1 MQKSNFQAP
10 EKKTNVEDILS
21 KFMES
26 TGERMKSNEIL
37 MQNQAASIRNLEV
50 QIGQIHNI
58 LSNRTQG
65 TFPSDTEKN
74 PKEQVNAVTLRSGKQ
89 LQEPQPKPTEK
100 RSEESHVEEIIKE
113 KEPNEPKKIE
123 QNKYEDRLPYPNRL
137 KRVHDEKQYSKF
149 LDMFRSLHINVPFAD
164 MLEQMPKY
172 AKFLKDILSNK
183 RKLKAFETVLL
194 TEESSAIL
202 QKKLP
207 QKLDDPGSFT
217 IPCIIGNVTFENALC
232 DLGASVNIIPYTLFT
247 KLGIGE
253 AKPTSIALQ
262 LADRSKVYPR
272 GVLEDVLVKVDK
284 FIFPIDLIVLDM
296 EEDKSIPLILGRP
309 FLATAQT
316 LIDVAG
322 GKLILRVG
330 DEKVEFNI
338 FNSMKYPMDINS
350 CCSIDIVEDE
360 AIEEA
365 FIKRYPRSS
374 LENCIMNGISDE
386 EDESEEV
393 QEIIRELQSLP
404 SIEPEKFLSYE
415 TNENNKEMIK
425 EPPKLELKQLPSHLR
440 YAFLEDK
447 ENYPIIINASLTK
460 NEEEKLLRVL
470 REHKAAIGWTIS
482 DLKGISPSICMHK
495 ILMEESYKPTVQPQR
510 RLNPT
515 MQEVVK
521 KEILKLLDAG
531 IIYPISDSNWVSA
544 IHVVPKKGG
553 MTVIRNEKNELIPTR
568 TVTGWRVCID
578 YRKLNDA
585 TRKDHFPLPFID
597 QMLERLAG
605 HDYYCFL
612 DGYSGYNQIAI
623 APEDQEKI
631 TFTCPYGTFAYRR
644 MPFGLCNAPATFQRC
659 MMAIFSDMVEKFME
673 IFMDDFTVTG
683 DSFDSCLAHWTL
695 VLHRCVETD
704 LVLNWE
710 KCHFMV
716 ESGIVLGHR
725 ISKRGIEVDKAKI
738 EVIEKLP
745 PPTSV
750 KGIRSFLGH
759 AGFYRRFIKDFSKIT
774 KPLCDLLAKD
784 AVFKFDESCMEAFE
798 TLKEKLISAPIVVA
812 PDWTLP
818 FYIMCDA
825 SNLAIGAVLGQRK
838 EKIFHVI
845 YYASRT
851 LNGAQLNYATT
862 EKEFLAVIFAVDKFR
877 QYLLGT
883 KMTIW
888 TNHSA
893 IKYLV
898 TKKDAKPRLIRWVL
912 LLQEFD
918 LEIKDRKGS
927 DNLMADHLSRLE
939 ENDKVERDSAPINE
953 QFPDEWLLSIREEP
967 WFADIANYL
976 ARKVLR
982 PDMTPQEKK
991 RFFSQLKYYFW
1002 EDPHLYKRCADQM
1015 LRRCVMEGEIEG
1027 ILMHCHTLQAGGH
1040 YSGNRTAAKVLE
1052 AGLYWPTIFKDAN
1065 RFVAE
1070 CDSCQRA
1077 GNISKRNEMPLQP
1090 IMEVELFDV
1099 WGIDFMG
1106 PFPSSFSNKYI
1117 LVAVDYVSKWVE
1129 AVALPTRRKGCDE
1142 IRQQKYLH
1150 EIWDS
1155 SRDHQ

>member
-1 MQKSNFQAP
+1 MAEENANERVPGKKIREYSNPCADGFGSSIVRPPVEANSFELKPSMIQMIQHRTQFTGLPNEDPNQHISDFIELCDTVKYPGVSQDAIRLRLFSFSLRDKAKAWLQSLAIGSITTWDELTDAFLQKCFPPMKSQKLRSDITNFYQYENESLYEAWERFKKYLRRLPHHGLPKCMLVQTFYNGLSTNTHLNIDAASGGEINNKTSDEAYDLLEVMVNNNYLKNDRNIMKMPSVMEVDEVLALKAQIAAIDRKISQLSVNAVQVSQVCELCAGSHASVDCQVGNPFAQPEQANYLNNFQKGQWNSYGNPYPHNYNPNWRTTHPNLSWSNNNQNMQKSNFQAP
-10 EKKTNVEDILS
+10 EKKTNAEDILS

-37 MQNQAASIRNLEV
+37 MQNQAASIRNLEI

-74 PKEQVNAVTLRSGKQ
+74 PKEQVNAVTLRSGRQ
-89 LQEPQPKPTEK
+89 LQEPQPKVAEK
-100 RSEESHVEEIIKE
+100 RSEESHAEEVIKE

-183 RKLKAFETVLL
+183 RKLKSFETVLL

-202 QKKLP
+202 KKKLP

-217 IPCIIGNVTFENALC
+217 IPCIIGNVTFENGLC

-262 LADRSKVYPR
+262 LADMSKVYPR

-316 LIDVAG
+316 LINGAG
-322 GKLILRVG
+322 RKLKIRIS
-330 DEKVEFNI
+330 DQKVEFNNFKSNKI
-338 FNSMKYPMDINS
+338 PKDINS
-350 CCSIDIVEDE
+350 FCSIYIVQEE
-360 AIEEA
+360 AIEKE
-365 FIKRYPRSS
+365 FIKRYPRST

-393 QEIIRELQSLP
+393 KEIIRELQSLP
-404 SIEPEKFLSYE
+404 PIEPEKFLSYE
-415 TNENNKEMIK
+415 TNENNKEVIK

-447 ENYPIIINASLTK
+447 DNYPIIINASLTK
-460 NEEEKLLRVL
+460 KEEEKLLRVL

-531 IIYPISDSNWVSA
+531 IIYPISDSNWVSP

-623 APEDQEKI
+623 APEDQEKT

-673 IFMDDFTVTG
+673 IFMDDFTITG
-683 DSFDSCLAHWTL
+683 DSFDQCLDNLTL
-695 VLHRCVETD
+695 VLQRCIKTN

-716 ESGIVLGHR
+716 ESGIVLGHK
-725 ISKRGIEVDKAKI
+725 ISKEGIEVDRAKV

-745 PPTSV
+745 PPTSIR
-750 KGIRSFLGH
+750 GI
-759 AGFYRRFIKDFSKIT
+759 
-774 KPLCDLLAKD
+774 
-784 AVFKFDESCMEAFE
+784 
-798 TLKEKLISAPIVVA
+798 
-812 PDWTLP
+812 
-818 FYIMCDA
+818 
-825 SNLAIGAVLGQRK
+825 
-838 EKIFHVI
+838 
-845 YYASRT
+845 
-851 LNGAQLNYATT
+851 
-862 EKEFLAVIFAVDKFR
+862 
-877 QYLLGT
+877 
-883 KMTIW
+883 
-888 TNHSA
+888 
-893 IKYLV
+893 
-898 TKKDAKPRLIRWVL
+898 
-912 LLQEFD
+912 
-918 LEIKDRKGS
+918 
-927 DNLMADHLSRLE
+927 
-939 ENDKVERDSAPINE
+939 
-953 QFPDEWLLSIREEP
+953 
-967 WFADIANYL
+967 
-976 ARKVLR
+976 
-982 PDMTPQEKK
+982 
-991 RFFSQLKYYFW
+991 
-1002 EDPHLYKRCADQM
+1002 
-1015 LRRCVMEGEIEG
+1015 
-1027 ILMHCHTLQAGGH
+1027 
-1040 YSGNRTAAKVLE
+1040 
-1052 AGLYWPTIFKDAN
+1052 
-1065 RFVAE
+1065 
-1070 CDSCQRA
+1070 
-1077 GNISKRNEMPLQP
+1077 
-1090 IMEVELFDV
+1090 
-1099 WGIDFMG
+1099 
-1106 PFPSSFSNKYI
+1106 
-1117 LVAVDYVSKWVE
+1117 
-1129 AVALPTRRKGCDE
+1129 
-1142 IRQQKYLH
+1142 
-1150 EIWDS
+1150 
-1155 SRDHQ
+1155 